1 LLEEEFVPPVALTA
15 ELLGQLTPALA
26 RAALPGWIASHVE
39 GAETDTLAERLS
51 GLLAAFPDEALA
63 LALDQFQRTGEAYAL
78 YEAHPIGKIISRA
91 YMGALLVGS
100 TVEGLEHLSALDG
113 RPTLVLCNHLSY
125 VDTQATDALLAG
137 SGAST
142 FADALVAVAGPKVY
156 DTPFRRFAAFCLS
169 TVKTAQSTQ
178 LAHNEAALSPREVAR
193 IALDTIRLAQGLMR
207 QGRPVLVYAEG
218 SRARNGRLQ
227 PFLKGVARYALPGE
241 GLILPLSISQADR
254 VFALDAPTLRPH
266 PVRLVVG
273 APVEVPPG
281 DRGEA
286 VAEAWR
292 RIAAG
297 LDDRHRPE
305 GEVAL
310 V

>member
-1 LLEEEFVPPVALTA
+1 MPPVALTA
-15 ELLGQLTPALA
+15 ELLSQLTPALA

-39 GAETDTLAERLS
+39 GADAEALAARLG
-51 GLLAAFPDEALA
+51 GLLAEVSDEALTDA
-63 LALDQFQRTGEAYAL
+63 LAQFQRTGEDYTL

-100 TVEGLEHLSALDG
+100 TVEGSHHLDALAG

-125 VDTQATDALLAG
+125 VDTQATDALLAQA
-137 SGAST
+137 GASA

-193 IALDTIRLAQGLMR
+193 IALDTIRLAHGLMR
-207 QGRPVLVYAEG
+207 QDRPVLVYAEG
-218 SRARNGRLQ
+218 SRARNARLQ

-241 GLILPLSISQADR
+241 GLILPLSISQPDR

-266 PVRLVVG
+266 PVRLVIG
-273 APVEVPPG
+273 APVEVPTG

-297 LDDRHRPE
+297 LDARHQPE
-305 GEVAL
+305 GDGAL
-310 V
+310 I